1 MWQRIDPMVQFYE
14 VLLALICFLY
24 FFGGGDCSIF
34 SKKEIT
40 EWYGTSFSLV
50 NVSILINA

>member
-50 NVSILINA
+50 NVFILINA